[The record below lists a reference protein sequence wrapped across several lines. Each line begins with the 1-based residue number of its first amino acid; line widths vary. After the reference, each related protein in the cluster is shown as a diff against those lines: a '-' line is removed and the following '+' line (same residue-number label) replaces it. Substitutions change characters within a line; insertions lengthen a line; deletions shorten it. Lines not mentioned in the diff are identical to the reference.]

1 MKVVFIEDV
10 PDVAET
16 GEIKEVAD
24 GYGRNYLIPK
34 RLAVL
39 ADARATQIVE
49 KQKKKKAR
57 IAAETEAEMRELA
70 NKIEGLDIVIKA
82 KAGAK
87 DRLYGSITNADIA
100 EELNKSAGLVID
112 KRIIELEKPIQEIG
126 NYEVPIRLTKDIIPR
141 IKLSVIGE
149 EKVEDKEKKESE
161 GKEEKKAKKAIK
173 AKKAT
178 KTKKALEK
186 AAAEDQ
192 KKTVA
197 EETKVED
204 QGKEVAEAAEAE
216 NQEETEQGG

>member
-10 PDVAET
+10 PDVAEV

-82 KAGAK
+82 KAGTK

-149 EKVEDKEKKESE
+149 EKVADKEKKESE
-161 GKEEKKAKKAIK
+161 GKEEKKVKKAIK

-186 AAAEDQ
+186 ATA
-192 KKTVA
+192 
-197 EETKVED
+197 ED

>member
-10 PDVAET
+10 SDVAEV

-70 NKIEGLDIVIKA
+70 NQIERLDIVIKA
-82 KAGAK
+82 KAGTK

-178 KTKKALEK
+178 KAKKALEK

-204 QGKEVAEAAEAE
+204 QGEAVAEAAEAE
-216 NQEETEQGG
+216 NQKETEQGV

>member
-10 PDVAET
+10 PDVAEA

-49 KQKKKKAR
+49 TQKKRKAR

-70 NKIEGLDIVIKA
+70 KKIEGLDIVIKA

-87 DRLYGSITNADIA
+87 DKLYGSITNADIA

-149 EKVEDKEKKESE
+149 EKVADKEKKESE
-161 GKEEKKAKKAIK
+161 GKKEKKVKKAIK

-186 AAAEDQ
+186 TVAEDQ

-204 QGKEVAEAAEAE
+204 QGEAVAEAAEAE
-216 NQEETEQGG
+216 NQEETEQGE

>member
-10 PDVAET
+10 PDVAEV

-49 KQKKKKAR
+49 TQKKKKVR

-126 NYEVPIRLTKDIIPR
+126 NYEVPIRLTKDIIPM
-141 IKLSVIGE
+141 IKLSVIEE
-149 EKVEDKEKKESE
+149 EKVADKEKKGSE
-161 GKEEKKAKKAIK
+161 GKEEKKVKKAIK

-178 KTKKALEK
+178 KVKKVLEK

-204 QGKEVAEAAEAE
+204 QGEAVAEAAEAE
-216 NQEETEQGG
+216 NQKETEQGV